1 MFANITLL
9 FLQSN
14 NETFNC
20 DDVTRPVLLLLCM
33 DEMADNPLK
42 ITHEQRE
49 AATLFQEALEQG

>member
-1 MFANITLL
+1 
-9 FLQSN
+9 
-14 NETFNC
+14 
-20 DDVTRPVLLLLCM
+20 M